1 MTTRP
6 VRSRRF
12 RFVWFLFAT
21 LTLAA
26 CSGSVPSPARDGGQD
41 GAPPDDVPTDDASV
55 DDAPADE
62 GEGAPAAADAAPNTS
77 DTASDRGAPADA
89 TPGAFGG
96 IAGLEDLST
105 IKPSAGCGKDPGQ
118 PLGSWQ
124 TAPAGANKYMFG
136 YAINTPATPKGSF
149 TRRYFV
155 KLPKSYDRDKPY
167 RVVFQAPKCGA
178 VGYEVP
184 GFEAVATTDATD
196 VAHGAGVIQVGLTPD
211 PAVWMAGCFDQQAG
225 KDSIEGAFVEALW
238 PAVASAFCVDEH
250 RVFMSGYDSGAWLA
264 NQVGRVYGSRLFRA
278 IAASGGGLATGAA
291 LPPCLSKGLP
301 GSNAAVGGCLP
312 SPGIWWHDAADGID
326 PFAGTRQAIEAAFV
340 ANRCTNATLTAGPK
354 VPYATLQHAM
364 CVSYSTCPATFPVV
378 LCTASQQE
386 HKNLLDDAAN
396 LMTTWSFLRG
406 F

>member
-1 MTTRP
+1 MTTSP
-6 VRSRRF
+6 VRSCRF
-12 RFVWFLFAT
+12 RFVSVLFAT
-21 LTLAA
+21 FALVA
-26 CSGSVPSPARDGGQD
+26 CSSSAPSPARDGGDD
-41 GAPPDDVPTDDASV
+41 GTTPDDLEPNDASV
-55 DDAPADE
+55 EDARADADE
-62 GEGAPAAADAAPNTS
+62 GDKASADAAP
-77 DTASDRGAPADA
+77 DLPADRGTADA
-89 TPGAFGG
+89 APGAFGG

-136 YAINTPATPKGSF
+136 YALNTPVTPKGSF

-184 GFEAVATTDATD
+184 DFDAIATADAAD

-264 NQVGRVYGSRLFRA
+264 NQLGHVYGSRLFRA
-278 IAASGGGLATGAA
+278 IATSGGGLVTGAA
-291 LPPCLSKGLP
+291 LQPCLPVGLP
-301 GSNAAVGGCLP
+301 GSSTALGGCLP
-312 SPGIWWHDAADGID
+312 SPGLWWHDAADAVD
-326 PFAGTRQAIEAAFV
+326 PFTGTKQAIEAALV
-340 ANRCTNATLTAGPK
+340 ANRCTNATFTAGPK
-354 VPYATLQHAM
+354 VPYATLQRAT
-364 CVSYSTCPATFPVV
+364 CVSYSTCPAAFPVV

-396 LMTTWSFLRG
+396 LMTTWAFLRS